1 MVLDVYV
8 IVRWNYLIF
17 LGVQVFLS
25 AAFLIWIVADSKR
38 RKTKILKESAMAAL
52 LSIPGSDREYLERQ
66 ISVMEDGEKG
76 EKMKDDIERCTR
88 ATFYKDDETGQ
99 WNLRLMNREPQ
110 I

>member
-25 AAFLIWIVADSKR
+25 TAFLVWIVIDSKQ

-52 LSIPGSDREYLERQ
+52 LSITGSDREYLERQ
-66 ISVMEDGEKG
+66 MSIMDDGEKG
-76 EKMKDDIERCTR
+76 EKMKEDVERCTR
-88 ATFYKDDETGQ
+88 AKFYKDDETGQ
-99 WNLRLMNREPQ
+99 WNLRFVNQKPE